1 MILCAAIKFH
11 IDKTDKDVVIP
22 CCRHGDAYKILKDLG
37 FEAKEGYKEI
47 EQGFITTSN
56 TFLNRKEAYRL
67 AILYGQISPIS
78 MFNINSEELYSEDI
92 Y

>member
-37 FEAKEGYKEI
+37 FEAKDGYKEI
-47 EQGFITTSN
+47 EQGFITTRN
-56 TFLNRKEAYRL
+56 TFLNREEAYRL
-67 AILYGQISPIS
+67 AAICGQINQIS
-78 MFNINSEELYSEDI
+78 FDYKELYSEDI